1 MITSKF
7 SGQVLSGRWTV
18 REVQASYLGRYQG
31 RKMIVISN
39 HKVYFAVTVCRKQ
52 RVQAVK
58 NGKTDHHSWQGQRHD
73 QDQLEDLGEG
83 GDDQKRSQEILN
95 HHCHQRQQDGRRI
108 RRGRDRRHHRQ
119 HLEQQEGRTN
129 QGHKVSSFMILG

>member
-58 NGKTDHHSWQGQRHD
+58 NGKTDHHSWQGQRHG

-83 GDDQKRSQEILN
+83 GDDQRRSQEILN
-95 HHCHQRQQDGRRI
+95 HHCHQRQ
-108 RRGRDRRHHRQ
+108 
-119 HLEQQEGRTN
+119 
-129 QGHKVSSFMILG
+129 